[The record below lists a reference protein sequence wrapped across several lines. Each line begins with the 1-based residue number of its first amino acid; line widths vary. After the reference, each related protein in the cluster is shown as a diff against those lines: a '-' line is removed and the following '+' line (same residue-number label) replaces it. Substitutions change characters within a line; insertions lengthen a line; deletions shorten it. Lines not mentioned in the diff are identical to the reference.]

1 MTRDHKLALVVGF
14 GLILFVGILITD
26 HLTTSTRLHDS
37 LPTNSVTSEY
47 RPPSSIQASPNR
59 AYREPEANASI
70 ATIEPRPQ
78 AEITFNTP
86 KVDSPEIT
94 QIARANEISGRIV
107 AEPTRPAT
115 VRPLTHEVASGE
127 TLQSISTE
135 FFGTTRKWK
144 AIADANRNVLPNAD
158 DLRVGMV
165 LVIPDRNIASS
176 TRTRTIANRS
186 TTSDAREIRVLP
198 GDSLSRIAKRELE
211 DQSRWRDIQ
220 TLNGLSDTQVH
231 PGQVLKIPAR

>member
-26 HLTTSTRLHDS
+26 HLTTSTRVHDS

-59 AYREPEANASI
+59 AYREPESSPSNHR
-70 ATIEPRPQ
+70 IESSPQ

-86 KVDSPEIT
+86 KVDSPEAI
-94 QIARANEISGRIV
+94 QIARADGISGRIV
-107 AEPTRPAT
+107 VEPTRPAA
-115 VRPLTHEVASGE
+115 VRPLTHEVTSGE

-135 FFGTTRKWK
+135 FFGTSKKWK

-165 LVIPDRNIASS
+165 LVIPDRNVTST
-176 TRTRTIANRS
+176 TRTRAVASRPE
-186 TTSDAREIRVLP
+186 TSNTREIRVLP

-220 TLNGLSDTQVH
+220 TLNGLSGTQVH